1 MKKPKPLVLSCVKGD
16 GKLFIGDGSDR
27 DDQRQRRILAAAI
40 KHLPDGPYELEIRP
54 FEETRRS
61 RANRYYFGVVLKMM
75 AEEMGQSATDVH
87 EIEKLR
93 HNSKVVTDPSNG
105 EEVKIAQSTSKLTI
119 QEFSDYLTAVMVDG
133 AEFIGIVFPEPRAS
147 EEYRE
152 GRRAA

>member
-1 MKKPKPLVLSCVKGD
+1 MKKVRPLILSCAKGD

-54 FEETRRS
+54 LEETRRS

-75 AEEMGQSATDVH
+75 AEESGATVDDLH
-87 EIEKLR
+87 EQMKMR
-93 HNSKVVTDPSNG
+93 HNAKVVADLTTG
-105 EEVKIAQSTSKLTI
+105 EEVRIAQSTAKLTV
-119 QEFSDYLTAVMVDG
+119 QEFSDYLTLVMVDG
-133 AEFIGIVFPEPRAS
+133 AEYLGITFPEPRAS

-152 GRRAA
+152 GRKAA

>member
-1 MKKPKPLVLSCVKGD
+1 MKKVKPLILSCAKGD

-61 RANRYYFGVVLKMM
+61 RANRYYFGVVRKMM
-75 AEEMGQSATDVH
+75 AEESGATVDDLH
-87 EIEKLR
+87 EQMKMR
-93 HNSKVVTDPSNG
+93 HNAKAVADLTTG
-105 EEVKIAQSTSKLTI
+105 EEVRIAQSTARLTV
-119 QEFSDYLTAVMVDG
+119 QEFSDYLTLVMVDG
-133 AEFIGIVFPEPRAS
+133 AEYLGITFPEPRAS

-152 GRRAA
+152 GRKAA

>member
-1 MKKPKPLVLSCVKGD
+1 MKKPKPLILSCAKGD

-105 EEVKIAQSTSKLTI
+105 EEVKIAQSTAKLTI

-133 AEFIGIVFPEPRAS
+133 AEFLGIVFPEPRAS

-152 GRRAA
+152 GKRAA

>member
-1 MKKPKPLVLSCVKGD
+1 MKKPRPLILSCAKGD

-61 RANRYYFGVVLKMM
+61 RANRYLWGCVYKFM
-75 AEEMGQSATDVH
+75 AEEMGQSAADVH

-93 HNSKVVTDPSNG
+93 HNSKLVIDPANG
-105 EEVKIAQSTSKLTI
+105 EEIRIAQSTSKLTV
-119 QEFSDYLTAVMVDG
+119 QEFSQYIDRVMLDG
-133 AEFIGIVFPEPRAS
+133 AEFLGITFPEPRAS
-147 EEYRE
+147 EEYRD
-152 GRRAA
+152 GTVAA

>member
-1 MKKPKPLVLSCVKGD
+1 VKKPRPLIISCAKGD

-75 AEEMGQSATDVH
+75 AEESGATVDDLH
-87 EIEKLR
+87 EQMKLR
-93 HNSKVVTDPSNG
+93 HNAKVVADLATG
-105 EEVKIAQSTSKLTI
+105 EEVRIAQSTAKLTVS
-119 QEFSDYLTAVMVDG
+119 EFSDYLTLVMVDG
-133 AEFIGIVFPEPRAS
+133 AEYLGITFPEPRAS

-152 GRRAA
+152 GRKAA